1 MSMSFDKQDK
11 LIFKKTRKLVF
22 LCLMT
27 IGIYSND
34 DIPQIV
40 LVPIVNLLGIMYFYD
55 ETTRM
60 KILRLLVIATTL
72 SNYDTT
78 KTRTR
83 LR

>member
-1 MSMSFDKQDK
+1 MSFDKQDK

-22 LCLMT
+22 LRLMT
-27 IGIYSND
+27 LGIYSND